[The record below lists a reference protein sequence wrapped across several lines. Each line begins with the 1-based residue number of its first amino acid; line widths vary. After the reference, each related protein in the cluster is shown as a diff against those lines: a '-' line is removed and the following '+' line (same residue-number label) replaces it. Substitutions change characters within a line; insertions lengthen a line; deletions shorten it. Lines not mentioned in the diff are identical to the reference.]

1 MSTFT
6 CADRALFTGRLVL
19 PDDGDFEEAR
29 VGRVF
34 NARRPDRNPEAVLLA
49 ETEADVAAGVRLAR
63 DRGVAVAVR
72 SGGHSWAVWS
82 VREGTLLIELGLLRE
97 IDYDE
102 RTGIVSASP
111 AIQGG
116 SELDPFL
123 AEHGRFFN
131 GGHCPT
137 VGIGGFL
144 LQGGQGWCSRGWG
157 WAAEHIAAVDVVTA
171 DGEIVRCDTTQNT
184 DLYWAAR
191 GAGPTFPGVVTRFHL
206 RTRPRFEYVGHTVQ
220 IFKIE
225 DYEDV
230 MSWVYSMHAEVDED
244 VEIVCVSRTDEL
256 PGHPRQRTL
265 LVSALALV
273 DTADRADEVLSP
285 FRDNPHIGRALFVQD
300 AAESSMAAQRESQLR
315 DNPEDHRYIVDNIWA
330 VGPDAEQVDGL
341 APLFTDLPNDK
352 SFTVWISMAPLREL
366 PDMAF
371 SLQSEAYTATYMCFE
386 DSNRDIEYRQ
396 WLNAQLVRAQPITLG
411 QYLGDSDMT
420 NRQLRIKSDA
430 NWSRLQEI
438 VAERDPEGTFVRYLA
453 HDQST
458 LNVNHWQLSA
468 N

>member
-1 MSTFT
+1 MTIFT
-6 CADRALFTGRLVL
+6 SADRAEFSGRLVL
-19 PDDGDFEEAR
+19 PGDADFEEAR

-34 NARRPDRNPEAVLLA
+34 NARRPDRSPEAVLLA
-49 ETEADVAAGVRLAR
+49 ETEADVTAGVRLAR
-63 DRGVAVAVR
+63 ERGVAVAVR

-102 RTGIVSASP
+102 ETGIVSASP

-123 AEHGRFFN
+123 AERGRFFN

-144 LQGGQGWCSRGWG
+144 LQGGQGWCARGWG
-157 WAAEHIAAVDVVTA
+157 WAAEHIVALDVVTA
-171 DGEIVRCDTTQNT
+171 EGEIVRCDADKNT

-206 RTRPRFEYVGHTVQ
+206 QTRPRFEYIGHTVQ
-220 IFKIE
+220 VFPI
-225 DYEDV
+225 DAYEDV
-230 MSWVYSMHAEVDED
+230 MSWVYSIHAEVDQD
-244 VEIVCVSRTDEL
+244 VEIVCVSRTDEV
-256 PGHPRQRTL
+256 PGHERQRTL
-265 LVSALALV
+265 VVSALALV
-273 DTADRADEVLSP
+273 DTAERADEVLAP
-285 FRDNPHIGRALFVQD
+285 FRGNPHLDRALAVQD
-300 AAESSMAAQRESQLR
+300 AAESSMEVQRESQLQ
-315 DNPEDHRYIVDNIWA
+315 DNPEDHRYVVDNLWV
-330 VGPDAEQVDGL
+330 VGTDAEQVDGL

-371 SLQSEAYTATYMCFE
+371 SLQSEAYTATYMCYE
-386 DSNRDIEYRQ
+386 DSSKDAEYRQ
-396 WLNAQLVRAQPITLG
+396 WLNEQLSRAQPITLG

-420 NRQLRIKSDA
+420 NRQLRVKSDE
-430 NWSRLQEI
+430 NWNRLQQI
-438 VAERDPEGTFVRYLA
+438 IAERDPNGTFVRYLA
-453 HDQST
+453 HDEAT
-458 LNVNHWQLSA
+458 LNANHWQLA
-468 N
+468 AG

>member
-1 MSTFT
+1 MSIFT
-6 CADRALFTGRLVL
+6 SADRAIFKGRLVL
-19 PDDGDFEEAR
+19 PRDEDFEEAR

-34 NARRPDRNPEAVLLA
+34 NARRPDRQPEAVLFA

-82 VREGTLLIELGLLRE
+82 VREDTLLIELGLLRD
-97 IDYDE
+97 IDYDPT
-102 RTGIVSASP
+102 TGIVSASP

-123 AEHGRFFN
+123 AEYDRFFN

-144 LQGGQGWCSRGWG
+144 LQGGQGWCARGWG
-157 WAAEHIAAVDVVTA
+157 WAAEYIVAVDVVTA
-171 DGEIVRCDTTQNT
+171 AGEIVCCDSTENT

-191 GAGPTFPGVVTRFHL
+191 GAGPTFPGIVTRFHL
-206 RTRPRFEYVGHTVQ
+206 QTRPRFGYIGHTVQ
-220 IFKIE
+220 IFSID

-230 MSWVYSMHAEVDED
+230 MSWVYSMHAEVDQD
-244 VEIVCVSRTDEL
+244 VEIVCVSRTEEP
-256 PGHPRQRTL
+256 PGHAKQRIL

-273 DTADRADEVLSP
+273 DTAERADEVLAP
-285 FRDNPHIGRALFVQD
+285 FRENPHLDRALVVQD
-300 AAESSMAAQRESQLR
+300 AAESSMTIQREAQLR
-315 DNPEDHRYIVDNIWA
+315 DNPEDHRYVVDNLWA
-330 VGPDAEQVDGL
+330 VGTDAEQVDGL

-386 DSNRDIEYRQ
+386 DSSKDVEYRQ
-396 WLNAQLVRAQPITLG
+396 WLNEQLVRAQPITLG

-420 NRQLRIKSDA
+420 NRQLRIKSDE

-438 VAERDPEGTFVRYLA
+438 IAERDPDGTFVRHLA
-453 HDQST
+453 HDQET
-458 LNVNHWQLSA
+458 INVNHWQLAVS
-468 N
+468 